1 MWLCSCGMGERKAK
15 DTYLGARKSSLAHL
29 TKVSGDVDQPYRSVP
44 FAELLKEFKKA
55 KTQPH
60 EAVHI

>member
-1 MWLCSCGMGERKAK
+1 MGERKAK